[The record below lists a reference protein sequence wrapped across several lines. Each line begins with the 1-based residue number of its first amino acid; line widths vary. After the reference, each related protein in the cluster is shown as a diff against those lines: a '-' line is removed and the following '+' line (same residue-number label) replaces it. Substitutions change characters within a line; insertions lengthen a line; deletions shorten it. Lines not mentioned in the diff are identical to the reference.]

1 MNSYGSK
8 GEHMV
13 GPCGVGNEIL
23 CSIWTGNTDNGITI
37 PIQRENTCVCLCVSG
52 TIYNMVQQR
61 ATTRKKGNSWPET
74 EIRKYWENR
83 RD

>member
-8 GEHMV
+8 GEHTV
-13 GPCGVGNEIL
+13 GPCCAGNGIM
-23 CSIWTGNTDNGITI
+23 CFIRTGNTDNGITI
-37 PIQRENTCVCLCVSG
+37 LIQRDDTYVCLCVCG
-52 TIYNMVQQR
+52 TIYNTFQQR
-61 ATTRKKGNSWPET
+61 ATVRKKGNSWPET